1 MSTAKHHDG
10 ATQQPLDPTVRA
22 EAIAQH
28 FDVSS
33 EILSR
38 GTEHFVKQLGD
49 GLLQDGTTLLQV
61 PSYVTKLPNG
71 LEKGVSLAIDL
82 GGTNLR
88 VCSVELHG
96 DSTHTLTQSKTA
108 IPADLMTSKTYKSLF
123 DFIARHTEAFMQK
136 HMPKQLASWRRI
148 TMDGKVTDE
157 LRRQHLHSLGFTFSF
172 TFDQHAINKGTLM
185 YWTKAFSIEDAI
197 GRDPCAMLQE
207 SLDSLHL
214 PLEVAALVNDTVGTL
229 AARAYASPGHSET
242 LLGAIFGTGTNGAY
256 VERIQNIKK
265 LHAQPEFSK
274 ADSAEFMALNTEWGG
289 FDNELSVLPITIYDE
304 ALDGASVNPDDQ
316 HFEKRISGLYLGEIL
331 RRVVLIEMQST
342 TPIFKMTVP
351 LTSSLHLPYSIDS
364 SFLSALVRDQS
375 PGLESA
381 QEEIV
386 KILDASQ
393 VSVKDAAALQII
405 AASIGRRA
413 ARLSAI
419 AIAGIV
425 VQSGRLNSRS
435 EKAEIAKRPVA
446 RKSLLARLLSSFR
459 RAHSSFVRCVRRWL
473 VKSKDEPKATDEEA
487 SDSGYASSVGQDEP
501 SQEEGIIDI
510 GVDGS
515 LFEFFPG
522 FEAHIRIALKE
533 IPAIGIEGE
542 KLIRMGAAA
551 DGSGVGAAL
560 IAWAS
565 TKS

>member
-1 MSTAKHHDG
+1 MSTAKHQDG

-28 FDVSS
+28 FNVSS

-38 GTEHFVKQLGD
+38 GTEHFVKQLGE

-71 LEKGVSLAIDL
+71 SEKGVCLAIDL

-108 IPADLMTSKTYKSLF
+108 IPAALMTSKTYKSLF

-136 HMPKQLASWRRI
+136 HMSKQLDSWRQI
-148 TMDGKVTDE
+148 IMDG
-157 LRRQHLHSLGFTFSF
+157 R
-172 TFDQHAINKGTLM
+172 
-185 YWTKAFSIEDAI
+185 AFSIEDAV

-207 SLDSLHL
+207 SLDNLHL
-214 PLEVAALVNDTVGTL
+214 PLKVAALVNDTVGTL

-265 LHAQPEFSK
+265 LHAQPEFSDT
-274 ADSAEFMALNTEWGG
+274 DSAEFMALNTKWGG

-316 HFEKRISGLYLGEIL
+316 HFEKRISGLYLGELL
-331 RRVVLIEMQST
+331 RRVILIEMQSA
-342 TPIFKMTVP
+342 TPVFNMTVP
-351 LTSSLHLPYSIDS
+351 LTSTLHSPYSIDS

-381 QEEIV
+381 QKEIV
-386 KILDASQ
+386 EILDASQ
-393 VSVKDAAALQII
+393 VSAKDAAALQII

-413 ARLSAI
+413 ARLSAM

-425 VQSGRLNSRS
+425 VQSGRLDGRP
-435 EKAEIAKRPVA
+435 EKAKVTKRPVA
-446 RKSLLARLLSSFR
+446 RKSLLARLLSSFH
-459 RAHSSFVRCVRRWL
+459 RAHSAFVRCVRRWL

-487 SDSGYASSVGQDEP
+487 SYSGYASSVDQHEP
-501 SQEEGIIDI
+501 SLEEDIIDI

-522 FEAHIRIALKE
+522 FEAHIRTALKE

-542 KLIRMGAAA
+542 KLIRMGTAA

-565 TKS
+565 RKS